1 MIQSHLICTF
11 ANRDNSKSIL
21 QTIRTTYSLV
31 YNYMYILQNKSNLDE
46 LYVTYNID
54 AEIIPKTPLINTI
67 SIHRKKESNTIY
79 TINALNI
86 LIASKNNGIHDKSY
100 ILDWNNYKNS
110 IILTNSTDVRIVSTQ
125 LYDIIALENG
135 RL

>member
-86 LIASKNNGIHDKSY
+86 LIASKNNGIQDKSY
-100 ILDWNNYKNS
+100 ILDWDNYKNS